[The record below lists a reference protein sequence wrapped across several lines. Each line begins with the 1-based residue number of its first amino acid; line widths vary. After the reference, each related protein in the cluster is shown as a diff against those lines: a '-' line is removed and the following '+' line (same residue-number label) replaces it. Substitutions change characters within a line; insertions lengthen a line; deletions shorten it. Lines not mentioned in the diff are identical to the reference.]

1 MMVLDQHQSWVSRNN
16 TNTVISND
24 QWENPHSGLK
34 LKRVS
39 LLKLFNMVVL
49 LQLFDLFCW
58 GVEILYH
65 LSWDTAAVFYNAF
78 DRFNGRSHMTA
89 SGSIHLTGWQS
100 SLSTFKS
107 TLISLYLITKTA
119 LRSQSVMWPIP
130 LETRSEVF
138 MQYLFDTVFGSSLI
152 MVYIS
157 TASKT
162 QINTLI
168 QQWQQQ
174 QQQPWYN
181 AQLEETMMQT
191 YLWCDIL

>member
-1 MMVLDQHQSWVSRNN
+1 MREPSFRPQAETL
-16 TNTVISND
+16 
-24 QWENPHSGLK
+24 
-34 LKRVS
+34 S

-107 TLISLYLITKTA
+107 TLISLHLITKTA